1 MTANDPNPAVH
12 EPSPVTGL
20 GERLVAA
27 REAQGL
33 TLEVV
38 ADKLRLS
45 AATLHALE
53 SNRYEDL
60 PEPIFVRGY
69 LRAYARL
76 LEMDQKVLVAEYN
89 RLVDTFGPVLTPTTR
104 VRRQATARDP
114 YIRGAIALFVV
125 AIVMLLGSWWYS
137 RLKHDVPP
145 QSQSASSEVQQ
156 PASPASVFPPPQID
170 SPNLGP
176 GPDVA
181 LSPDIPSQSLASEK
195 AGVRAVAVEPESQPG
210 ETAAAAESV
219 LPLVSESPVTA
230 NADVVAQHREV
241 EATVEPAVTDLPIAP
256 LASEHGQR
264 LVRASRAPTG
274 EDVLVIK
281 ANDESWA
288 EVVDANGYQLLYYPL
303 RPGMVR
309 RLQGQAPF
317 QVFLGNAPAV
327 DLSLNQNRF
336 DHTPFH
342 RRNSTARFT
351 VDDAS

>member
-1 MTANDPNPAVH
+1 MEANDPNPEVH
-12 EPSPVTGL
+12 EPSHGTGP
-20 GERLVAA
+20 GGRLVAA
-27 REAQGL
+27 REARGL
-33 TLEVV
+33 TLAVV
-38 ADKLRLS
+38 ANKLRLS
-45 AATLHALE
+45 AATLQAIE
-53 SNRYEDL
+53 SNSYEDL

-89 RLVDTFGPVLTPTTR
+89 QLVDTPGPVLTPTTR

-114 YIRGAIALFVV
+114 YMRGAIALFVV
-125 AIVMLLGSWWYS
+125 AMVLLLGSWWYS
-137 RLKHDVPP
+137 RLKHDVPA
-145 QSQSASSEVQQ
+145 QSRTASSEAGQ

-176 GPDVA
+176 RPVVA
-181 LSPDIPSQSLASEK
+181 LPADIPPQSLASK
-195 AGVRAVAVEPESQPG
+195 AAEESVAAVKPEPPMG
-210 ETAAAAESV
+210 ETAAAAEPA

-230 NADVVAQHREV
+230 DADAVVQRRDV

-256 LASEHGQR
+256 LASEHGR

-303 RPGMVR
+303 RPGMVS

-317 QVFLGNAPAV
+317 QVFLGNAPAI
-327 DLSLNQNRF
+327 DLTLNQKRF

-342 RRNSTARFT
+342 RRNSTARFS